1 LSFSRH
7 PIGVIADSMTMPTI
21 LARGFC
27 AVATFLHFASIGV
40 VIARHRRLE
49 RATGSGQRGEGVSIV
64 RPLCGI
70 ENFSQATLA
79 STFKLD
85 HPNYEILFCAAHGM
99 DPVLPL
105 VRRLITDHPAVPARL
120 LLGSDSIS
128 TNPKLN
134 NVVKGWEAARH
145 EHIIMAD
152 SNVLMPPDYIRRLLA
167 AWDSSTGL
175 VCSPPVGCAPAGVW
189 AELECAFL
197 NTYQARWQCF
207 ADSLGLG
214 FAQGKTMLWRRDT
227 LERGGGIRALACEL
241 AEDAAATKLVGSQG
255 LRVRVVARPFGQPL
269 GRRTL
274 AEVWQRQIRWARLR
288 RDTFK
293 LFFAVEIFAGAIPP
307 LLAAMLVA
315 STMDWPVVGVTAALA
330 CLWYLLEM
338 ALAHAAGW
346 HLSWRSLPLCV
357 LRDLLLPVLWLAA
370 WIGNEFVWRG
380 NAMRVAQ
387 RSSIA

>member
-1 LSFSRH
+1 
-7 PIGVIADSMTMPTI
+7 MPTI
-21 LARGFC
+21 LAGGFC

-40 VIARHRRLE
+40 VIARPRRLE

>member
-1 LSFSRH
+1 
-7 PIGVIADSMTMPTI
+7 MPTI
-21 LARGFC
+21 LAGGFC
-27 AVATFLHFASIGV
+27 AVATLLHFASIGV

-49 RATGSGQRGEGVSIV
+49 RATGSGQRAEGVSIV

-79 STFKLD
+79 STFDLD
-85 HPNYEILFCAAHGM
+85 HPSYEILFCAAHGA

-105 VRRLITDHPAVPARL
+105 VRRLITDHPDVPARL
-120 LLGSDSIS
+120 LLGNGFIS

-145 EHIIMAD
+145 AHIIMAD

-207 ADSLGLG
+207 ADSLGFG
-214 FAQGKTMLWRRDT
+214 FAQGKTMLWRRDI
-227 LERGGGIRALACEL
+227 LERGGGIRALAREL
-241 AEDAAATKLVGSQG
+241 AEDAAATKLVGRQG
-255 LRVRVVARPFGQPL
+255 LRVRLVARPFGQPL

-315 STMDWPVVGVTAALA
+315 TAMDWPVLGVPAVLA

-346 HLSWRSLPLCV
+346 HLSWRSVPLCV

-370 WIGNEFVWRG
+370 WLGNEFEWRG
-380 NAMRVAQ
+380 SAMRVAQ

>member
-1 LSFSRH
+1 
-7 PIGVIADSMTMPTI
+7 MTMPTI
-21 LARGFC
+21 LAGGFC